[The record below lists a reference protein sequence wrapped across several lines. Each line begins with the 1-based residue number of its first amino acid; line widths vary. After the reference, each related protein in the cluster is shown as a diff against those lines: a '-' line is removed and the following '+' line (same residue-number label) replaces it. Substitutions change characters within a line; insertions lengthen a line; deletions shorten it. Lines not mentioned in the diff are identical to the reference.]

1 MPIFFAQ
8 KGQRAVLKAVTG
20 VALLMVILVGLA
32 TSGALSNT
40 QNDKA
45 SYVMAPIE
53 RGDIRSTLSA
63 TGSLNALVTVKV
75 GSQLSGQISELLV
88 DFNDKV
94 VQGQVI
100 ATLDSSTFASQV
112 RQAEAALD
120 IARATAA
127 VARAALDKSTVEV
140 VTSAKGI
147 AAATARVKAANVRAG
162 DRKRDLERKSTL
174 ANRATLPQSA
184 AERAEAEYEAAV
196 AMMQETEAQN
206 AVGESTRA
214 AAELAREMAAANVEL
229 SDAQVRQQAETLE
242 QARIAL
248 ERSII
253 RSPIDGIVISRD
265 VDPGQTVAATLEAP
279 TLFTIAHDLGRMQ
292 VHARVDEAD
301 IGRIKEGQRA
311 MFTVDAHPA
320 RTFNGIVSEIRKAP
334 LLVQNVVTY
343 TVVLEAENPDLVLL
357 PGMTAVLQVIVKDA
371 TNVLKIPNA
380 ALRFTPTEAAR
391 GNPSSEATKPQGGN
405 VATVWTVG
413 EGGQPVP
420 VEIGL
425 GQSDDNTTEVV
436 HGALEAGQQVIVG
449 TDFSE
454 ERTSLLSWAL
464 LPWGLLP
471 WGS

>member
-1 MPIFFAQ
+1 
-8 KGQRAVLKAVTG
+8 
-20 VALLMVILVGLA
+20 MVILVGLA

-94 VQGQVI
+94 AEGQVI

-112 RQAEAALD
+112 REAEAALD
-120 IARATAA
+120 IAQANAA
-127 VARAALDKSTVEV
+127 AARAALDKASVEV
-140 VTSAKGI
+140 VMSAQGI

-174 ANRATLPQSA
+174 ADQATLPQSA
-184 AERAEAEYEAAV
+184 AERAEAEYEASV
-196 AMMQETEAQN
+196 AMMQETQAQREGN
-206 AVGESTRA
+206 ESTHA
-214 AAELAREMAAANVEL
+214 AAELMREMAAANVKFSE
-229 SDAQVRQQAETLE
+229 AQVKQQAAILE
-242 QARIAL
+242 QARIAF
-248 ERSII
+248 ERTVI

-311 MFTVDAHPA
+311 TFTVDAHPG
-320 RTFNGIVSEIRKAP
+320 RTFTGIVSEIRKAP

-357 PGMTAVLQVIVKDA
+357 PGMTAVLQVIVKEA

-380 ALRFTPTEAAR
+380 ALRFTPSEAAGGHPVSAAVSTAR
-391 GNPSSEATKPQGGN
+391 GPRAGT
-405 VATVWTVG
+405 VARVWTLG
-413 EGGQPVP
+413 EDGQLAP
-420 VEIGL
+420 VEVAL
-425 GQSDDNTTEVV
+425 GESDDTATQVFED
-436 HGALEAGQQVIVG
+436 ALEPGQQVIVG
-449 TDFSE
+449 AAFAE
-454 ERTSLLSWAL
+454 ERTSFLSWGS
-464 LPWGLLP
+464 LPWGR
-471 WGS
+471 